1 MADAYHEYASDAPLI
16 GTLSR
21 RTRKVSTPSTRRRRV
36 EKKQDAASMQ
46 RVAPLLRVV
55 DLGLDALRVLIQ
67 WIVAARVPRPR
78 VVFVILVEL
87 ADVRRVAR
95 GVGLGQGLPLYSLGL
110 GGRLLRLL
118 RFWRHWLRGLHGRRG
133 RDRRRRRR
141 VVVVPFSIIII
152 LVVVVVLGRSPNS
165 RAQLRRLVEQ
175 RAPRLL
181 GLGALLPLRA
191 RSHMNELGD

>member
-141 VVVVPFSIIII
+141 VVVVPFSILIL
-152 LVVVVVLGRSPNS
+152 LVVIVRGRPADG

-175 RAPRLL
+175 RAPLLL

>member
-1 MADAYHEYASDAPLI
+1 ML
-16 GTLSR
+16 
-21 RTRKVSTPSTRRRRV
+21 V
-36 EKKQDAASMQ
+36 Q
-46 RVAPLLRVV
+46 R
-55 DLGLDALRVLIQ
+55 
-67 WIVAARVPRPR
+67 IVAARVPRPR
-78 VVFVILVEL
+78 VVFVVLVEL

-95 GVGLGQGLPLYSLGL
+95 GVGLGQRLPRRTRL

-133 RDRRRRRR
+133 RDDRRRRRR
-141 VVVVPFSIIII
+141 VVVVLFLVLI
-152 LVVVVVLGRSPNS
+152 LVILIIVGRPADG

-181 GLGALLPLRA
+181 GFGALLPLRA

>member
-1 MADAYHEYASDAPLI
+1 M
-16 GTLSR
+16 
-21 RTRKVSTPSTRRRRV
+21 
-36 EKKQDAASMQ
+36 
-46 RVAPLLRVV
+46 
-55 DLGLDALRVLIQ
+55 LIQ

-78 VVFVILVEL
+78 VVFVVLVEL

-95 GVGLGQGLPLYSLGL
+95 GVGLGQGLPLYGL

-141 VVVVPFSIIII
+141 VVVVPFSILVLVILII
-152 LVVVVVLGRSPNS
+152 VGRPADG

-181 GLGALLPLRA
+181 GFGALLPLRA